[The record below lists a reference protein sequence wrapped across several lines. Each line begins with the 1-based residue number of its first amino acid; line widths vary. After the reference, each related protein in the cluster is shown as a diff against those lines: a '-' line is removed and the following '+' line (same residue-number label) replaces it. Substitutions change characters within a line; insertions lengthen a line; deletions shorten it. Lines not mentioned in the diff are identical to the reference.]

1 MNNKLLVFLM
11 NQIIG
16 RWFFALMNVI
26 AVVFNVYCVKFMIEK
41 MLQGDSHQ
49 GAHGSDEMNI
59 LLNGNAGILIA
70 LGVLMESRITIMKM
84 CNQKINDL
92 QHYLNE
98 SAEYSGMGILVLGL
112 FVEIFTVMIEAPNEV
127 VNTQGVE
134 VYLYSCSIAL
144 ILISISVEAIYIKD
158 TIMTYFRTPHTET
171 KED

>member
-1 MNNKLLVFLM
+1 MNGL
-11 NQIIG
+11 IG
-16 RWFFALMNVI
+16 RWFFALMNII
-26 AVVFNVYCVKFMIEK
+26 AVVFNVYCVKFMIQK
-41 MLQGDSHQ
+41 MMQGDDHQ

-84 CNQKINDL
+84 TGKKITDL

-127 VNTQGVE
+127 VNTQGLE
-134 VYLYSCSIAL
+134 IYLYSCCILL
-144 ILISISVEAIYIKD
+144 ILISLSVEAVYVKD
-158 TIMTYFRTPHTET
+158 TIMTYFRKPHTEGKT
-171 KED
+171 EE